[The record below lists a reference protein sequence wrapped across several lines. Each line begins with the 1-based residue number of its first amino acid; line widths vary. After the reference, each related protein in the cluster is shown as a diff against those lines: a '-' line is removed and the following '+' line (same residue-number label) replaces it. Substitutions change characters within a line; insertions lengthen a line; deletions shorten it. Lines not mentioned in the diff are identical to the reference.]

1 MPNKRRSR
9 SCFLRQH
16 DGCRRSVGGQARWDQ
31 DAGFAGAP
39 NRPTRKRPL
48 RRGVGCPE
56 LPARAGRA
64 LPHGEEESES
74 ESES

>member
-1 MPNKRRSR
+1 MASR
-9 SCFLRQH
+9 QYSVSLRTAAS
-16 DGCRRSVGGQARWDQ
+16 RAVGGQARWDQ

-56 LPARAGRA
+56 LPAQAGRA

>member
-1 MPNKRRSR
+1 VT
-9 SCFLRQH
+9 
-16 DGCRRSVGGQARWDQ
+16 VGGQARWDQ

>member
-1 MPNKRRSR
+1 MMFISNKGWQR
-9 SCFLRQH
+9 H
-16 DGCRRSVGGQARWDQ
+16 IHKTVGGQARWDQ

-56 LPARAGRA
+56 LPARAGRRA
-64 LPHGEEESES
+64 LPHGE
-74 ESES
+74 